1 MDPEFLRTAV
11 LAMAREVVGP
21 VFSEDAAE
29 PQYNE
34 TNSSNETLDDT
45 TLVAWSSLVQVEI
58 TGFVQTVRSWLT
70 MAGEESDFRPAAADE
85 RTMHWALTLALVS
98 AFSLSGHEQ
107 VTLTNILGVDGAS
120 DRRMRFLQD
129 AGAGAVHINYTIV
142 SGDDISTVVQG
153 DHFFE
158 HMEDAL
164 ELAAFHYE
172 VDLPPGVLVGTGA
185 NSEVET
191 AIDYSV
197 VVPLD
202 AARHDSAA
210 LDRELRQVVTDG
222 DTIGVALG
230 NATVLTTR
238 ISKVEL
244 VDLSPRPNATLPPA
258 QPPPAEPVAA
268 VVLSLL
274 LVLSAIMAF
283 GVLLYRVC
291 MPVWRASRV
300 APVSKYEWSPPTA
313 KSEAAEL
320 QDG

>member
-1 MDPEFLRTAV
+1 
-11 LAMAREVVGP
+11 
-21 VFSEDAAE
+21 
-29 PQYNE
+29 
-34 TNSSNETLDDT
+34 
-45 TLVAWSSLVQVEI
+45 
-58 TGFVQTVRSWLT
+58 
-70 MAGEESDFRPAAADE
+70 
-85 RTMHWALTLALVS
+85 
-98 AFSLSGHEQ
+98 
-107 VTLTNILGVDGAS
+107 
-120 DRRMRFLQD
+120 
-129 AGAGAVHINYTIV
+129 
-142 SGDDISTVVQG
+142 
-153 DHFFE
+153 
-158 HMEDAL
+158 
-164 ELAAFHYE
+164 
-172 VDLPPGVLVGTGA
+172 VLVGTGA